1 MTCQKFCKLI
11 ISVSNGVGACLL
23 IDIKNNQYD
32 LCFFFWGGAKNERKF
47 IASVLDNFFTLCSS
61 HLFQNDK
68 KKFSRM
74 QLIKSQIKIFI
85 FKIT

>member
-1 MTCQKFCKLI
+1 MGLEH
-11 ISVSNGVGACLL
+11 ACSSTLRTT
-23 IDIKNNQYD
+23 NTT
-32 LCFFFWGGAKNERKF
+32 FVFFWGGEGAKNERKF